1 MSQQRQLAAIMFT
14 DIVGY
19 TAMMQKNEQQAVTI
33 IKHHK
38 SVLEKNVADHE
49 GDVVEYY
56 GDGSLSI
63 FSSVNEA
70 MHCAMKVQAELLK
83 EPAVPLRIGLHI
95 GEILFDENKVIG
107 DGVNLASR
115 IQALG
120 KAGSILF
127 SKEIFDKIR
136 NHHEFKTVPLG
147 QFELKNVDELMEVF
161 ALANEGLT
169 VPKKEEMSGMLIPIT
184 SGKKIAPRLKWS
196 IIFSAILLLIIAAI
210 FIYNSFKRNSGFTG
224 TEKSIAV
231 LPFRNISND
240 SLQEYFSDGITE
252 DIITQL
258 SKIADLK
265 VISSTSVMQYKNVSG
280 NIKQIAEE
288 LQVASILEGSVRREG
303 NKVRITAQLIDAN
316 TDQHIW
322 ANNYDKSVDEVF
334 AIQSEVAQQ
343 IAKELNAKLTEE
355 EGKRIQKKAT
365 GSIAAYEDYLLARQS
380 PRDQAEKLL
389 LSALQKDS
397 TFALAWGS
405 LALIY
410 SKMPVRDP
418 TDRPYYIRKSLD
430 AALTAV
436 NYGPELS
443 ETHMILGDILK
454 TITLNPNLSIK
465 ELNKS
470 ISLNPNNAEAYV
482 YLAYAL
488 SELGRFP
495 EAEINLLKAK
505 QLDPQSILMRIA
517 WLRYYVYSRN
527 AEKMREYLH
536 SLRRAS
542 ENEVA
547 FNEFNTRDV
556 RNIDRGGT
564 RVSYFFLKEN
574 YDSILVYG
582 NRRFQP
588 AEIAIALMKTGK
600 INQANIIID
609 SLRNAS
615 EIDNAFHIGIIYG
628 WLGEKQ
634 KAMKYLNLAYR
645 LYDYSLISIKVNKL
659 FDPLRNEDD
668 FRNLLSKMGIE

>member
-1 MSQQRQLAAIMFT
+1 MLQQRQLAAIMFT
-14 DIVGY
+14 DIEGY
-19 TAMMQKNEQQAVTI
+19 TAMMQKNEQQAVKV

-38 SVLEKNVADHE
+38 SVLEKKVADHE

-70 MHCAMKVQAELLK
+70 MHCALQVQGELLK

-95 GEILFDENKVIG
+95 GEILFDENKVMG

-147 QFELKNVDELMEVF
+147 LFELKNVDEPMEIF

-169 VPKKEEMSGMLIPIT
+169 VPKKEEMTGWLKPVT
-184 SGKKIAPRLKWS
+184 SKKIISPRLKWS
-196 IIFSAILLLIIAAI
+196 IVLSVVLLLVITGI
-210 FIYNSFKRNSGFTG
+210 FNYNSFKRSRGFTG

-303 NKVRITAQLIDAN
+303 NQVRITAQLIDAN
-316 TDQHIW
+316 TDRHIW
-322 ANNYDKSVDEVF
+322 ANNYDKSIDEVF
-334 AIQSEVAQQ
+334 TIQSEVAQQ

-380 PRDQAEKLL
+380 TRVQAEKLL

-410 SKMPVRDP
+410 AKMPLRDP
-418 TDRPYYIRKSLD
+418 ADRPYYIRKSLD

-454 TITLNPNLSIK
+454 TVTLNPNMSIK
-465 ELNKS
+465 ELKKS

-482 YLAYAL
+482 YMAYAL
-488 SELGRFP
+488 IELGRFP
-495 EAEINLLKAK
+495 EAEINLKKAK
-505 QLDPQSILMRIA
+505 LLDPQSMLMRTA
-517 WLRYYVYSRN
+517 WLRYYLYSRN
-527 AEKMREYLH
+527 AEKMGEYFH
-536 SLRRAS
+536 TLRSAS
-542 ENEVA
+542 EKSKA
-547 FNEFNTRDV
+547 PNEFNSGEA

-564 RVSYFFLKEN
+564 RISYFFLKEN
-574 YDSILVYG
+574 YDSILAYG
-582 NRRFQP
+582 QRRYHT

-600 INQANIIID
+600 INQANLIVD
-609 SLRNAS
+609 SLRMAS
-615 EIDNAFHIGIIYG
+615 ETDNAFPIGIIYG

-645 LYDYSLISIKVNKL
+645 LYDYSLINIKVNKL
-659 FDPLRNEDD
+659 FDPLRSEGE